1 MARTKK
7 TTLKVKLNSLIPIW
21 GDPITGIIIRQG
33 QIFDCGTIN
42 NTDSIMEAIKSNK
55 LKIVEQPKE
64 AIKKVKEE
72 TIRVEEEEVATIQDV
87 EEEATTLKAKATS
100 KTKATKKDE

>member
-72 TIRVEEEEVATIQDV
+72 TIKVEEEVATIQDV
-87 EEEATTLKAKATS
+87 KEEATTLKAKTAS
-100 KTKATKKDE
+100 KTKAAKKDE

>member
-21 GDPITGIIIRQG
+21 GDPITRVIIRQG
-33 QIFDCGTIN
+33 QIFDCGTID

-55 LKIVEQPKE
+55 LKIVEQPIE

-72 TIRVEEEEVATIQDV
+72 TIKVEEEVATIQDV
-87 EEEATTLKAKATS
+87 EEEATTLKAKAAK

>member
-55 LKIVEQPKE
+55 LKIVEQPIE

-72 TIRVEEEEVATIQDV
+72 TIKVEEEVATIQDV
-87 EEEATTLKAKATS
+87 KEEATTLKVKTTR
-100 KTKATKKDE
+100 KTKAANKDE

>member
-21 GDPITGIIIRQG
+21 GDPITGVIIRQG
-33 QIFDCGTIN
+33 QIFDCGTID

-64 AIKKVKEE
+64 AIKKIKEE
-72 TIRVEEEEVATIQDV
+72 TIKVEEEVATIQDV
-87 EEEATTLKAKATS
+87 EEEATTLKAKAAN

>member
-7 TTLKVKLNSLIPIW
+7 TTLKVKLNPLIPIW
-21 GDPITGIIIRQG
+21 GDPITGVIIRQG

-55 LKIVEQPKE
+55 LKIVEQPIE

-72 TIRVEEEEVATIQDV
+72 TIRVEEEVATIQDV
-87 EEEATTLKAKATS
+87 EEEATTLKAKTTR
-100 KTKATKKDE
+100 KTKAVKKDE

>member
-7 TTLKVKLNSLIPIW
+7 TTLKVKLNPLIPIW
-21 GDPITGIIIRQG
+21 GDPITGVIIRQG

-55 LKIVEQPKE
+55 LKIVEQPIE

-72 TIRVEEEEVATIQDV
+72 TIKVEEEVATIQDV
-87 EEEATTLKAKATS
+87 KEEATTLKAKATR
-100 KTKATKKDE
+100 KTKAANKDE

>member
-7 TTLKVKLNSLIPIW
+7 TTLKVKLNPLIPIW
-21 GDPITGIIIRQG
+21 GDPITGVIIRQG

-55 LKIVEQPKE
+55 LKIVEQPIE

-72 TIRVEEEEVATIQDV
+72 TIKVEEEVATIQDV

-100 KTKATKKDE
+100 KTKAVKKDE

>member
-21 GDPITGIIIRQG
+21 GDPVTGVIIRQG

-42 NTDSIMEAIKSNK
+42 NTDSIMDAIKSNK
-55 LKIVEQPKE
+55 LKIVEQPIE

-72 TIRVEEEEVATIQDV
+72 TIKVEEEVATIQDV
-87 EEEATTLKAKATS
+87 EEEATTLKAKTTR
-100 KTKATKKDE
+100 KTKAVKKDE

>member
-7 TTLKVKLNSLIPIW
+7 TTLKVKLNPLIPIW
-21 GDPITGIIIRQG
+21 GDPITGVIIRQG

-72 TIRVEEEEVATIQDV
+72 TIKVEEEVATIQDV

-100 KTKATKKDE
+100 KTKAVKKDE

>member
-21 GDPITGIIIRQG
+21 GDPITGVIIRQG

-55 LKIVEQPKE
+55 LKIVEQPIE

-72 TIRVEEEEVATIQDV
+72 TIKVEEEVATIQDV

-100 KTKATKKDE
+100 KTKAVKKDE

>member
-21 GDPITGIIIRQG
+21 GDPITGVIIRQG

-55 LKIVEQPKE
+55 LKIVEQPIE

-72 TIRVEEEEVATIQDV
+72 TIKVEEEVATIQDV
-87 EEEATTLKAKATS
+87 EEEATTLKAKAAR
-100 KTKATKKDE
+100 KTKAVNKDE

>member
-7 TTLKVKLNSLIPIW
+7 TTLKVKLNPLIPIW
-21 GDPITGIIIRQG
+21 GDPVTGVIIRQG
-33 QIFDCGTIN
+33 QIFDCGTIS

-72 TIRVEEEEVATIQDV
+72 IIKVEEVATIQDV
-87 EEEATTLKAKATS
+87 KEEATTLKTKTTK
-100 KTKATKKDE
+100 KTKAVKKDE

>member
-7 TTLKVKLNSLIPIW
+7 TTLKVKLNPLIPIW
-21 GDPITGIIIRQG
+21 GDPVTGVIIRQG

-55 LKIVEQPKE
+55 LKIVEQPRE

-72 TIRVEEEEVATIQDV
+72 TIKVEEVATIQDV
-87 EEEATTLKAKATS
+87 KEEATTLKAKTTR
-100 KTKATKKDE
+100 KTKAANKDE

>member
-21 GDPITGIIIRQG
+21 GDPITGVIIKQG

-55 LKIVEQPKE
+55 LKIVEQPIE

-72 TIRVEEEEVATIQDV
+72 TIKVEEEVATIQDV
-87 EEEATTLKAKATS
+87 EEEATTLKAKATR
-100 KTKATKKDE
+100 KTKAVKKDE

>member
-7 TTLKVKLNSLIPIW
+7 TTLKVKLNPLIPIW
-21 GDPITGIIIRQG
+21 GDPITGVIIRQG

-72 TIRVEEEEVATIQDV
+72 TIKVEEVATIQDV
-87 EEEATTLKAKATS
+87 KEEATTLKAKAAN
-100 KTKATKKDE
+100 KTKATNKDE

>member
-7 TTLKVKLNSLIPIW
+7 TTLKVKLNPLIPIW
-21 GDPITGIIIRQG
+21 GDPITGVIIRQG

-55 LKIVEQPKE
+55 LKIVEQPIE

-72 TIRVEEEEVATIQDV
+72 TIKVEEEVATIQDV
-87 EEEATTLKAKATS
+87 EEEATTLKAKTTR
-100 KTKATKKDE
+100 KTKAVKKDE

>member
-7 TTLKVKLNSLIPIW
+7 TTLKVKLNPLIPIW
-21 GDPITGIIIRQG
+21 GDPVTGVIIKQG

-55 LKIVEQPKE
+55 LKIVEQPIE

-72 TIRVEEEEVATIQDV
+72 TIKVEEEVATIQDV

-100 KTKATKKDE
+100 KTKAVKKDE

>member
-7 TTLKVKLNSLIPIW
+7 TTLKVKLNPLIPIW

-55 LKIVEQPKE
+55 LKIVEEPKV

-72 TIRVEEEEVATIQDV
+72 IIKVEEEVATIQDV
-87 EEEATTLKAKATS
+87 EEEATTLKAKTAR
-100 KTKATKKDE
+100 KTKAVKKDE

>member
-1 MARTKK
+1 MAQTKK
-7 TTLKVKLNSLIPIW
+7 TTLKVKLNPLIPIW
-21 GDPITGIIIRQG
+21 GDPITGVIIRQG

-72 TIRVEEEEVATIQDV
+72 TIKVEEEVATIQDV
-87 EEEATTLKAKATS
+87 EEEATTLKAKTTR
-100 KTKATKKDE
+100 KTKAAKKDE

>member
-7 TTLKVKLNSLIPIW
+7 TTLKVKLNPLIPIW
-21 GDPITGIIIRQG
+21 GDPITGVIIRQG

-72 TIRVEEEEVATIQDV
+72 IIKVEEVATIQDV
-87 EEEATTLKAKATS
+87 KEEATTLKTKTTK
-100 KTKATKKDE
+100 KTKAVKKDE

>member
-7 TTLKVKLNSLIPIW
+7 TTLKVKLNPLIPIW
-21 GDPITGIIIRQG
+21 GDPITGVIIRQG

-55 LKIVEQPKE
+55 LKIVEEPKA

-72 TIRVEEEEVATIQDV
+72 IIKVEEVATIQDV
-87 EEEATTLKAKATS
+87 KEEATTLKAKTAK
-100 KTKATKKDE
+100 KTKAVKKDE

>member
-21 GDPITGIIIRQG
+21 GDPVTGVIIRQG

-55 LKIVEQPKE
+55 LKIVEQPRE
-64 AIKKVKEE
+64 VIKKVKEE
-72 TIRVEEEEVATIQDV
+72 TIKVEEEVATIQDV

-100 KTKATKKDE
+100 KTKAVKKDE

>member
-21 GDPITGIIIRQG
+21 GDPVTGVIIRQG

-55 LKIVEQPKE
+55 LKIVEQPIE

-72 TIRVEEEEVATIQDV
+72 TIKVEEEVATIQDV
-87 EEEATTLKAKATS
+87 EEEATTLKAKAAR
-100 KTKATKKDE
+100 KTKAVKKDE

>member
-21 GDPITGIIIRQG
+21 GDPVTGVIIRQG

-55 LKIVEQPKE
+55 LKIVEQPRE

-72 TIRVEEEEVATIQDV
+72 TIKVEEEVATIQDV

>member
-7 TTLKVKLNSLIPIW
+7 TTLKVKLNPLIPIW
-21 GDPITGIIIRQG
+21 GDPITGVIIRQG

-55 LKIVEQPKE
+55 LKIVEEPKA

-72 TIRVEEEEVATIQDV
+72 IIKVEEVATIQDV
-87 EEEATTLKAKATS
+87 KEEATTLKAKAAR
-100 KTKATKKDE
+100 KTKAAKKDE

>member
-21 GDPITGIIIRQG
+21 GDPITGVIIRQG

-55 LKIVEQPKE
+55 LKIVEEPKA

-72 TIRVEEEEVATIQDV
+72 IIKVEEVATIQDV
-87 EEEATTLKAKATS
+87 KEEATTLKAKAAS
-100 KTKATKKDE
+100 KTKAVKKDE